1 MGKEI
6 DKWEGGKEI
15 EKRNGEGIR
24 DGEVDRGDEIE
35 KWTGAGKEI
44 ERLDEVGKE
53 IYKRNG
59 ARIRHREVELG
70 RDKR

>member
-15 EKRNGEGIR
+15 EKRNEEGIR

-35 KWTGAGKEI
+35 KWTGA
-44 ERLDEVGKE
+44 
-53 IYKRNG
+53 
-59 ARIRHREVELG
+59 LG
-70 RDKR
+70 RERDREAG